1 MQVVERNYKQWAS
14 LKLGGNVMIKN
25 NFLIKGLAK
34 KDYLYLT
41 QLSDTEL
48 AEQGIIKQ
56 TVKGLP
62 GFPCRVSLA
71 DGAVGDTAFL
81 LNIQYNDAHS
91 PYAGTGPV
99 YVIPEKD
106 EARLEINEVPD
117 VIFSRMISL
126 RCYDQK
132 DLMIDAFIKEPRTIT
147 AEMIQQI
154 LENGEIVY
162 IDVHNAIRGC
172 YSARVNRI

>member
-1 MQVVERNYKQWAS
+1 MT
-14 LKLGGNVMIKN
+14 KN

-56 TVKGLP
+56 TVKCLP
-62 GFPCRVSLA
+62 GFPCRVSLV
-71 DGAVGDTAFL
+71 DGEVGDTAFL
-81 LNIQYNDAHS
+81 LNIQHNRAHS
-91 PYAGTGPV
+91 PYAGSGPV
-99 YVIPEKD
+99 YVIPDKD
-106 EARLEINEVPD
+106 EAKLEINEVPD

-147 AEMIQQI
+147 SEMIQQI
-154 LENGEIVY
+154 LENKNIAY

-172 YSARVNRI
+172 YSAKINRV